1 MSAYLDFNYPLQLK
15 LQNKHCLVIGGGKV
29 AGLGKAVGTSLREFK
44 EEMHKDETAV
54 KDVAYA
60 AKKE

>member
-1 MSAYLDFNYPLQLK
+1 MRVGTSELLLI
-15 LQNKHCLVIGGGKV
+15 LVIALVLFGGGKV

-44 EEMHKDETAV
+44 EEMHKDETAG

>member
-1 MSAYLDFNYPLQLK
+1 MRVGTSELLLI
-15 LQNKHCLVIGGGKV
+15 LVIALVLFGGGKV

>member
-1 MSAYLDFNYPLQLK
+1 MRVGTSELLLI
-15 LQNKHCLVIGGGKV
+15 LVIALVLFGGGKV
-29 AGLGKAVGTSLREFK
+29 AGLGKAVGTSLRVFK

>member
-29 AGLGKAVGTSLREFK
+29 AVRKVGKLL
-44 EEMHKDETAV
+44 
-54 KDVAYA
+54 A
-60 AKKE
+60 AGARVTVIATRVIRALQELAQQ